1 MRLIACTASLCAGS
15 LFAATPTTLVNTVY
29 RETTAIASIRQ
40 DWEKTIV
47 FQANGRFVTLFD
59 ALGSPLNLSAPNVM
73 FIQPT
78 RDGTYVYQRVSD
90 TSAHADLTYDDGTT
104 ASVIIPDSPVA
115 WSADRVVQISAVTT
129 DAPTMN
135 LSLRGRVEPGR
146 PLIAGFVVGGSGSD
160 NYQSILPQTGV
171 ARREFLIR
179 VVGPGLAQF
188 GVNSAWSDPSFQ
200 IFQGAKPVHVWENV
214 YADWSSSGGGSLEAA
229 FRKVF
234 LAVGAFPLES
244 GSKDAAAVVRLGPGA
259 YTLVCNAPEGD
270 AGGEVLIEVYLLP

>member
-1 MRLIACTASLCAGS
+1 MKSLALS
-15 LFAATPTTLVNTVY
+15 VFLFAPAAFAATPDTLVDKVY
-29 RETTAIASIRQ
+29 RETIAIASIRQ

-47 FQANGRFVTLFD
+47 FQANGRFTTLVD
-59 ALGSPLNLSAPNVM
+59 ALGSPLNLSAPNKM
-73 FIQPT
+73 FLQPT
-78 RDGTYVYQRVSD
+78 RDGTYVYQRISD

-104 ASVIIPDSPVA
+104 ASVTIPDTPIQ
-115 WSADRVVQISAVTT
+115 WSANGVIQISAVTT

-160 NYQSILPQTGV
+160 NYQFILPQTGV
-171 ARREFLIR
+171 VRREFLIR

-188 GVNSAWSDPSFQ
+188 GVTSTESDPAFQ
-200 IFQGAKPVHVWENV
+200 IFQGGKTVNVWENI
-214 YADWSSSGGGSLEAA
+214 YGDWSASGGNSLEAA

-234 LAVGAFPLES
+234 QAVGAFPLES

-259 YTLVCNAPEGD
+259 YTIVCNAPEGD
-270 AGGEVLIEVYLLP
+270 TGGEVLIEVYLLP